1 MKNSSSYLKGLNTMR
16 FFAAFFVIISH
27 WQISM
32 NKLGDYRFVNWA
44 VFNRGWEAVEF
55 FFTLSGF
62 LITWLLQKEIA
73 RTSTVSIKEFYL
85 RRVFRIWPLYF
96 VIVLIAFVG
105 LGLILPRV
113 TGQRLFEFPLLT
125 GALLFIFFLPNLASA
140 MYPTAVLHPLWS
152 IGVEEQY
159 YLFWSPLVKLFR
171 HKLIVLIGFFLTF
184 SLVWYA
190 LVYYRMFPFSAVL
203 RSFFLSQKFYAMAM
217 GGLFGWIHFAR
228 PEQYR
233 RSIFAR
239 PAMQWLVFLLIVWYF
254 VVGVPGYPVIEDP
267 FLHFGL
273 AVLYGLLIL
282 NSSLLERPAINLE
295 KQPFV
300 YLGVISYGLYMYH
313 MLVDYVLRY
322 ASIRWRLADRLG
334 FGKLGAVYLVLM
346 LGGTVLVSSLSY
358 KYLESYFLR
367 LKERHGK

>member
-1 MKNSSSYLKGLNTMR
+1 MKGSSYLKGLNTMR

-32 NKLGDYRFVNWA
+32 NKLGYYRFVDWA
-44 VFNRGWEAVEF
+44 VFSRGGEAVEF

-62 LITWLLQKEIA
+62 LITYLLQKEIA

-96 VIVLIAFVG
+96 VIVFIGFVG
-105 LGLILPRV
+105 FGLILPRL
-113 TGQRLFEFPLLT
+113 TGQQLFQFPLLP

-140 MYPTAVLHPLWS
+140 MYPTACLHPLWS

-159 YLFWSPLVKLFR
+159 YLFWSPLVKIFR
-171 HKLIVLIGFFLTF
+171 NKIINLIGCFLIV

-190 LVYYRMFPFSAVL
+190 LVYFRVFRFSDIL
-203 RSFFLSQKFYAMAM
+203 RGFFLSQKFYAMAM
-217 GGLFGWIHFAR
+217 GGLFGWILFAR

-233 RSIFAR
+233 RSVWAR
-239 PAMQWLVFLLIVWYF
+239 REMQWLVFLVVLWYF
-254 VVGVPGYPVIEDP
+254 LIGVPGHPVIENA
-267 FLHFGL
+267 FLHFAL
-273 AVLYGLLIL
+273 SALFGLLIL
-282 NSSLLERPAINLE
+282 NSALLERPAVRLE

-300 YLGVISYGLYMYH
+300 YLGIISYGLYMYH
-313 MLVDYVLRY
+313 MLVDYVLRFV
-322 ASIRWRLADRLG
+322 SIKLRLPDRLG
-334 FGKLGAVYLVLM
+334 FGKLGTIYLLLL

-367 LKERHGK
+367 LKDRHVK

>member
-1 MKNSSSYLKGLNTMR
+1 MKGSYLKGLNTLR

-32 NKLGDYRFVNWA
+32 NKLGYYRFVNWS
-44 VFNRGWEAVEF
+44 VFSRGGEAVEF

-62 LITWLLQKEIA
+62 LITYLLQKEIA

-96 VIVLIAFVG
+96 IIVFISFVG
-105 LGLILPRV
+105 LGLILPRLA
-113 TGQRLFEFPLLT
+113 GQRLFEFPLLP

-140 MYPTAVLHPLWS
+140 LYPTAVLHPLWS

-171 HKLIVLIGFFLTF
+171 NNVIRLIGWFLAV
-184 SLVWYA
+184 SMVWYA
-190 LVYYRMFPFSAVL
+190 LVYFRVFAFGETL
-203 RSFFLSQKFYAMAM
+203 RTFLISQKFYAMAM
-217 GGLFGWIHFAR
+217 GGLFGWILFAR
-228 PEQYR
+228 PDVYR

-239 PAMQWLVFLLIVWYF
+239 RGMQWVVFLIILWYF
-254 VVGVPGYPVIEDP
+254 LIGVPGHPVIENA
-267 FLHFGL
+267 FLHYGL
-273 AVLYGLLIL
+273 SVLYGLLIL
-282 NSSLLERPAINLE
+282 NSSLLDRPAINLE

-313 MLVDYVLRY
+313 MLVDYILRY
-322 ASIRWRLADRLG
+322 TSIKLRLADRLG
-334 FGKLGAVYLVLM
+334 FAKLGPVYLVLL

-358 KYLESYFLR
+358 KYVESYFLR

>member
-1 MKNSSSYLKGLNTMR
+1 MR

-32 NKLGDYRFVNWA
+32 NKLGDFRFVNWA
-44 VFNRGWEAVEF
+44 VFSRGGEAVEF

-62 LITWLLQKEIA
+62 LITYLLQKEIA

-96 VIVLIAFVG
+96 VIVVIAFVG
-105 LGLILPRV
+105 LGLLLPRL
-113 TGQRLFEFPLLT
+113 TGQRLFEFPLLP

-140 MYPTAVLHPLWS
+140 LYPTAVLHPLWS

-171 HKLIVLIGFFLTF
+171 NKLIRLIGCFLAI

-190 LVYYRMFPFSAVL
+190 MVYYRVFTFSSTM

-217 GGLFGWIHFAR
+217 GGLFGWIFFTR

-233 RSIFAR
+233 RSVWAM
-239 PAMQWLVFLLIVWYF
+239 PVMQWLVFLLLIWYF
-254 VVGVPGYPVIEDP
+254 VFGVPGYPVIESP

-273 AVLYGLLIL
+273 SVLFGLLIL
-282 NSSLLERPAINLE
+282 NSALLDKPAINLE

-313 MLVDYVLRY
+313 MLVDYILRY
-322 ASIRWRLADRLG
+322 SAIRFRLADRMG
-334 FGKLGAVYLVLM
+334 FGKLGAVYVVFL

-367 LKERHGK
+367 LKERHVK